1 MMIDVNHTLLRMKSL
16 LDIASALRARAKR
29 MAITQDEL
37 GEAAGVSRRTLTHAF
52 SGTHDI
58 KVTTLMAVAD
68 RLGLELA
75 LIPKAAAQGMPAP
88 DEFDVAPPVARTRIQ
103 QMLER
108 DRERERERDRDRDR
122 KGTDSSS
129 GR

>member
-1 MMIDVNHTLLRMKSL
+1 MKSL
-16 LDIASALRARAKR
+16 LDLASALRARAKR
-29 MAITQDEL
+29 IAITQDEL
-37 GEAAGVSRRTLTHAF
+37 GEAAGVSRRTLTHAL

-68 RLGLELA
+68 RLGLELS
-75 LIPKAAAQGMPAP
+75 LVPKGAAQGMPAP
-88 DEFDVAPPVARTRIQ
+88 DEFGVPPPVVKTCVQ

-108 DRERERERDRDRDR
+108 DRERN
-122 KGTDSSS
+122 GADSSS

>member
-1 MMIDVNHTLLRMKSL
+1 MKSL

-29 MAITQDEL
+29 IAITQDAL
-37 GEAAGVSRRTLTHAF
+37 GEAAGISRRTLTHVL

-58 KVTTLMAVAD
+58 KLTTLLAVAD
-68 RLGLELA
+68 RLGLELT
-75 LIPKAAAQGMPAP
+75 LIPKGAAQGMPGP
-88 DEFDVAPPVARTRIQ
+88 DEFGVSPPVVKTRVQ

-108 DRERERERDRDRDR
+108 GRGPR
-122 KGTDSSS
+122 GADSSS

>member
-1 MMIDVNHTLLRMKSL
+1 MKSL

-29 MAITQDEL
+29 ISITQDEL
-37 GEAAGVSRRTLTHAF
+37 GGAAGISRRTLTHAL

-58 KVTTLMAVAD
+58 KLTTLMAVAD

-75 LIPKAAAQGMPAP
+75 LVPKGAAQAMPAP
-88 DEFDVAPPVARTRIQ
+88 DEFGVSPPVVKTRVQ

-108 DRERERERDRDRDR
+108 GKGP